1 MAERQR
7 TLVIVHSLKLGGME
21 RVAVNLAEA
30 FAEAG
35 HDSHLMS
42 CRRAHRELAVNPQV
56 TLHVHD
62 QLRALLGSVVGI
74 PVFLLSRLLLGVL
87 LPRSHFIWTGW
98 LGGWLLGREIRRLER
113 RHGRF
118 DRIIF
123 RGLGTFKYFWGFR
136 DTRCRY
142 VLENVIHHDRPA
154 WQKRWEW
161 RLVFQGRELVC
172 VSSGVRDS
180 ALAAFEQGGIQPA
193 SLQVITNPCPID
205 SIRALAREPEPD
217 LPTGPYIVNVA
228 RLVPQKGHALLLE
241 AFARLRTAHKLVI
254 VGDGELRESLEAK
267 AEALGVS
274 ERVLFVGKRSNPYP
288 WMAGADL
295 FVLTSEYEGLGIVL
309 TEALAC
315 GTPIVSVD
323 CPGGVRDVFRGDLEA
338 FLCPRS
344 PEALAAHLQD
354 ILGQL
359 PVAVKDAWL
368 DDFQP
373 AHITRQFLA

>member
-1 MAERQR
+1 MAERKR

-30 FAEAG
+30 FAESG
-35 HDSHLMS
+35 HDSHLLS
-42 CRRAHRELAVNPQV
+42 CRRAHRELPVSPQV

-74 PVFLLSRLLLGVL
+74 PVFLLSRLVLGVL

-98 LGGWLLGREIRRLER
+98 LGGWLLARKIRRLER
-113 RHGRF
+113 QYGRF

-136 DTRCRY
+136 DPRCRY

-154 WQKRWEW
+154 WQKHWEW
-161 RLVFQGRELVC
+161 RLVFQGRDLVC

-180 ALAAFEQGGIQPA
+180 AIAAFEQGDIQPA

-217 LPTGPYIVNVA
+217 LPASPYIVNVA

-241 AFARLRTAHKLVI
+241 AFARVRTQHILVI
-254 VGDGELRESLEAK
+254 VGDGELRASLEAK
-267 AEALGVS
+267 ARSLGIA
-274 ERVLFVGKRSNPYP
+274 ERVLFAGKRKNPYP
-288 WMAGADL
+288 WMAGAGL
-295 FVLTSEYEGLGIVL
+295 FVLASEYEGLGIVL

-323 CPGGVRDVFRGDLEA
+323 CPGGVRDVFKGDLA
-338 FLCPRS
+338 HYLCPRT
-344 PEALAAHLQD
+344 PAALAEHLQATLD
-354 ILGQL
+354 QL
-359 PVAVKDAWL
+359 PIAVKGSWL
-368 DDFQP
+368 ADFQP
-373 AHITRQFLA
+373 ARIARQFLD

>member
-161 RLVFQGRELVC
+161 RLVF
-172 VSSGVRDS
+172 
-180 ALAAFEQGGIQPA
+180 
-193 SLQVITNPCPID
+193 
-205 SIRALAREPEPD
+205 
-217 LPTGPYIVNVA
+217 
-228 RLVPQKGHALLLE
+228 
-241 AFARLRTAHKLVI
+241 
-254 VGDGELRESLEAK
+254 
-267 AEALGVS
+267 
-274 ERVLFVGKRSNPYP
+274 
-288 WMAGADL
+288 
-295 FVLTSEYEGLGIVL
+295 
-309 TEALAC
+309 
-315 GTPIVSVD
+315 
-323 CPGGVRDVFRGDLEA
+323 
-338 FLCPRS
+338 
-344 PEALAAHLQD
+344 
-354 ILGQL
+354 
-359 PVAVKDAWL
+359 
-368 DDFQP
+368 
-373 AHITRQFLA
+373 